1 MILSLVCALG
11 AALLYGAGTVL
22 QAIGLRRAADSD
34 AGSRWT
40 RLWAAR
46 LYVVGLA
53 LDGAGFLASIVALRG
68 LPLFVVESVI
78 ASSVAVTAVL
88 AVLFLGV
95 HLTRREVVAL
105 VAVAAG
111 LVLLAASGGEGPGAS
126 LQGWT
131 AFLLAGL
138 VAPVLALGALASRL
152 RPSLG
157 SPLLAVTA
165 GLGFAG
171 LGVAARVLTVPHDL
185 WRLVLDPVSWA
196 LASYAAI
203 GLVTFGLALQRGAVT
218 TATAITF
225 AVETLVPAT
234 IGLAW
239 LGDQVRPG
247 MAAPAALGFFL
258 TLAGCILLA
267 RHSTEATAHK

>member
-1 MILSLVCALG
+1 MLLSLVCALG
-11 AALLYGAGTVL
+11 AALLYGGATVL
-22 QAIGLRRAADSD
+22 QAIGLRQAGDS
-34 AGSRWT
+34 AGTRWG
-40 RLWAAR
+40 RLWAGR
-46 LYVVGLA
+46 LYVVGLV

-95 HLTRREVVAL
+95 RLTRREIIAL

-111 LVLLAASGGEGPGAS
+111 LVLLAVSGGEGPGAA
-126 LQGWT
+126 LQGWS
-131 AFLLAGL
+131 AWLLLGL
-138 VAPVLALGALASRL
+138 VAPVLAVGVLASRL
-152 RPSLG
+152 PGFPG

-171 LGVAARVLTVPHDL
+171 VGVAARVLALPPEL
-185 WRLVLDPVSWA
+185 WRLVLDPVPWA
-196 LASYAAI
+196 LAIYAVIA
-203 GLVTFGLALQRGAVT
+203 LVAFGLALQRGAVT

-225 AVETLVPAT
+225 AVETVVPAS

-247 MAAPAALGFFL
+247 MAAPALLGFFL
-258 TLAGCILLA
+258 TLGGCILLA
-267 RHSTEATAHK
+267 RHSTESAADR